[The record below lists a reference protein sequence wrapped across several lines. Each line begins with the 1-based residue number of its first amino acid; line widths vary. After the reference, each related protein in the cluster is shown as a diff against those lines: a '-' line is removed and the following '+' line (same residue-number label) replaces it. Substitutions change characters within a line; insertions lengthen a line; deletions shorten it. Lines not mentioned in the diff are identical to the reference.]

1 MNLYFLVEGKQ
12 TERKVYPKWLSI
24 LSPQLTQITF
34 AKDVTKNNFY
44 LISGEGY
51 PSLLHHLKNAVE
63 EVNEIG
69 NYDFLIV
76 CLDAEE
82 TSIEERKATIID
94 FLKRENLQLKQGK
107 LIIIVQNPCFETWFL
122 GNRKIFKRNPQSTVL
137 QRLIQFYNVQTNDP
151 ELMSSR
157 NKEQTKAQFHHDYL
171 KEIFTERNI
180 TYTKKNPGTV
190 CDASFLQELIKRSQE
205 TGHLLSFK
213 ELLDFCQS
221 LE

>member
-180 TYTKKNPGTV
+180 TY
-190 CDASFLQELIKRSQE
+190 
-205 TGHLLSFK
+205 H
-213 ELLDFCQS
+213 
-221 LE
+221 

>member
-1 MNLYFLVEGKQ
+1 MVIN
-12 TERKVYPKWLSI
+12 TI
-24 LSPQLTQITF
+24 SPTNSNNFCQRCN
-34 AKDVTKNNFY
+34 KNNFY

-180 TYTKKNPGTV
+180 TYTKRIPELYVMPLSYKNSSREVRKPDTYY
-190 CDASFLQELIKRSQE
+190 
-205 TGHLLSFK
+205 LSK
-213 ELLDFCQS
+213 SYWILPIT
-221 LE
+221 

>member
-107 LIIIVQNPCFETWFL
+107 L
-122 GNRKIFKRNPQSTVL
+122 
-137 QRLIQFYNVQTNDP
+137 
-151 ELMSSR
+151 
-157 NKEQTKAQFHHDYL
+157 
-171 KEIFTERNI
+171 
-180 TYTKKNPGTV
+180 
-190 CDASFLQELIKRSQE
+190 
-205 TGHLLSFK
+205 
-213 ELLDFCQS
+213 
-221 LE
+221 

>member
-180 TYTKKNPGTV
+180 TYTKKNPRIVFITIE
-190 CDASFLQELIKRSQE
+190 QPKLIRNIRV
-205 TGHLLSFK
+205 
-213 ELLDFCQS
+213 
-221 LE
+221 

>member
-137 QRLIQFYNVQTNDP
+137 QPNDP